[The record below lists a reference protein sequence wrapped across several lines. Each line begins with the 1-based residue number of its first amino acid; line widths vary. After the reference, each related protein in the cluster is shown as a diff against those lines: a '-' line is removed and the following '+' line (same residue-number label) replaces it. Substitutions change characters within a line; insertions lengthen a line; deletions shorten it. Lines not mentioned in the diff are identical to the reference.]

1 MQPQKKT
8 HALIEAPGH
17 PNTNHWLFHI
27 QSFHSQKL
35 FSDAEVSTF
44 LSPLK
49 PFWFVTSLSS
59 KQTTHQP
66 TTNHYFS
73 HVGCCNLGQFV
84 TPHQTKAQQKQGW
97 WWWNLLAQTQWG
109 RLHFFIKVSKVIYGE
124 VQQETTLKMGEGKSS
139 PLWLLEEAGFT
150 HTHQQHSGITLPG
163 FRGRTR
169 GGKIIRRRQSTGT
182 QGERKWSGVK
192 QQELIYL
199 GFVMCWKN
207 IFPYRLFKNGISKV
221 I

>member
-1 MQPQKKT
+1 MKEKEKAERGNGANRKRKVSKTSVNLLTHHTAKPKYDQNKLYDLFSCNHRKKT

-35 FSDAEVSTF
+35 FSDAEFSTF

-109 RLHFFIKVSKVIYGE
+109 RLHFFIKVSKVIYGD

-139 PLWLLEEAGFT
+139 PLWLLEEADFT
-150 HTHQQHSGITLPG
+150 HTHTNNTAASLYLV
-163 FRGRTR
+163 
-169 GGKIIRRRQSTGT
+169 S
-182 QGERKWSGVK
+182 EE
-192 QQELIYL
+192 ELE
-199 GFVMCWKN
+199 G
-207 IFPYRLFKNGISKV
+207 
-221 I
+221 